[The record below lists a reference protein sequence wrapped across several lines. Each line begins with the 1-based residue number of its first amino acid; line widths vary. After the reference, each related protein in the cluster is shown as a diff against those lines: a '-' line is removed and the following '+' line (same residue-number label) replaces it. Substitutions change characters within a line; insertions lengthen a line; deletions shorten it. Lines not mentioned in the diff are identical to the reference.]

1 MYQSVTLGY
10 MHNVIYKKAHLYIL
24 NKKGGGGLGMHARAL
39 WVYIHNEVSNTRDM
53 FKGEN

>member
-1 MYQSVTLGY
+1 MSYIKGSF
-10 MHNVIYKKAHLYIL
+10 IYIKQKKT
-24 NKKGGGGLGMHARAL
+24 KKGGAGGLGMHARAL